1 MWVYNSPLLHRA
13 YAPGLIT
20 IFSGV
25 VLSASSCILRFW
37 LFDEKGVLI
46 GDGEEVKLLVNYCMT
61 EMNTRVIESDS
72 GHHLAGD
79 NESCLEEANEKPC
92 IDNVISPCAVTGSVG
107 VMIESNCSASV
118 QVTDKVLDCMD
129 DSRTKGSSKD
139 TESQPVLETRVN
151 DPKSCSEIDLKECD
165 NCTESEPCSG
175 SGEDHCLGKLENET
189 PNNLKV
195 ESEPVV
201 KDGEMD
207 TCMEDRIGGVE
218 PCTENGVKEPTND
231 DVHSEVS
238 NPNPSPKH
246 VASSLTI
253 SSQVDVVGSDHG
265 GCGEIT
271 SVCQSL
277 YADDSFCESKLESF
291 SKDSVVLEIPKH
303 VRPSGI
309 RKITF
314 KFSKRKVVSDGD
326 QLAAVEPLDDYKS
339 DEGFYDNRVSLSP
352 SARLTR
358 NDFENQGWSALEN
371 EELNLNLDCMEFQD
385 SRSPS
390 FCAPNR
396 ELKMSKKVVPDNYP
410 TSVKKL
416 LSTGILEGARV
427 KYISISGMKEIP
439 AVIKDGGYLCGCCS
453 CNFSKVVSA
462 YEFEIHAGAK
472 TRHPN
477 HRIYLENGKPI
488 YSIIEELRNAPLST
502 IDSVIKAVAGSSV
515 NEEYLRAWKDPLS
528 CFMPVFYC
536 NSLQAATVYGA
547 ASGAKAPGQEV
558 CSPPPSHPPS
568 LSLSLSLFTHTCRF
582 LSSNIICRPR
592 QNNSY
597 WEQKKV
603 GEGGNKKRHG
613 FCLLDNDLHK
623 LLFMP
628 NGLPDGTDVAYY
640 SKGKRILKG
649 YKQGNGIV
657 CSCCNSE
664 ISPSQFEAHAG
675 GAAKRQPYRHIYA
688 ASGLTLHDI
697 ALMLANGQNINS
709 SGSDDMCAV
718 CGDRGELMI
727 CNGCPRAFHAACLG
741 LQCPPTGDWH
751 CQYCKDR
758 FGPGRKA
765 SSGSRHIILRLN
777 RVVKAPEFEPG
788 GCVICR
794 SQDFSAVKF
803 DDRTVIICD
812 QCEKEYHVGC
822 LRELGLCDLKELPED
837 KWFCRDECHKIFEA
851 LQNLACSGPK
861 VIPASVS
868 GTIYEKHEKL
878 GFNTT
883 QKNDIQWCVLNGKSR
898 FPEHILL
905 LSRAAAIFRECFDPI
920 VAKSGRDLIPV
931 MVYGR
936 NISGQEFSGMYC
948 VVLIVQSVVV
958 SAALLRIFGRD
969 VAELPL
975 VATSRENQGK
985 GYFQALFSCIERL
998 LSSMSVKHLVLP
1010 AAEEA
1015 EPMWT
1020 NKLGFRK
1027 TSSEQMLRYRDYQLT
1042 VFKDLDGNGD
1052 FTAQVRSPSDVVLTI
1067 LRVGGRS
1074 SRCRRPT
1081 SSPYPLRP
1089 VAVSQIRP
1097 PAFVLSDPSPS
1108 NFEFL
1113 LHVLSRRSVGDGA
1126 ASPITTVHDARLH
1139 LHCRAFAK
1147 VLELLVCSDAG
1158 ISIDLTLGS
1167 LRLITAADD
1176 LGNEVC
1182 AVPDEG
1188 PAAV

>member
-1 MWVYNSPLLHRA
+1 M
-13 YAPGLIT
+13 
-20 IFSGV
+20 
-25 VLSASSCILRFW
+25 
-37 LFDEKGVLI
+37 
-46 GDGEEVKLLVNYCMT
+46 NYRMT
-61 EMNTRVIESDS
+61 RMNRQVIESDS
-72 GHHLAGD
+72 GHHLTGD

-92 IDNVISPCAVTGSVG
+92 IDNVISPFAATGSVG
-107 VMIESNCSASV
+107 VTIESNCSASV
-118 QVTDKVLDCMD
+118 QVTDKVLNCMD
-129 DSRTKGSSKD
+129 DNRTKGSSKD
-139 TESQPVLETRVN
+139 TESQPVLETHVN
-151 DPKSCSEIDLKECD
+151 DPKSYSEIELKECD

-175 SGEDHCLGKLENET
+175 SGEDHCIGKLENET
-189 PNNLKV
+189 LNNLKV

-207 TCMEDRIGGVE
+207 TCMEDRSVGVE

-277 YADDSFCESKLESF
+277 YADESFCESKLESF

-314 KFSKRKVVSDGD
+314 KFSKRKVDSDGD
-326 QLAAVEPLDDYKS
+326 KLAAVEPLDDYKS

-371 EELNLNLDCMEFQD
+371 EDLNLNLDCMEIQD
-385 SRSPS
+385 SRTPS

-410 TSVKKL
+410 TSVTKL

-439 AVIKDGGYLCGCCS
+439 AIIKDGGYLCGCCS

-488 YSIIEELRNAPLST
+488 YSIIEELRNASLST

-515 NEEYLRAWKDPLS
+515 NEDYLRAWKANLENGSDVAYPSSVCLDRHFDMSQSTTSYFTEESPYLAS
-528 CFMPVFYC
+528 CQYSLITPFSQPRYMEPPVEQKR
-536 NSLQAATVYGA
+536 LV
-547 ASGAKAPGQEV
+547 KK
-558 CSPPPSHPPS
+558 
-568 LSLSLSLFTHTCRF
+568 
-582 LSSNIICRPR
+582 PR

-613 FCLLDNDLHK
+613 FCLLNVNGLIMYARDNDLHK

-741 LQCPPTGDWH
+741 LQCPPSGDWH

-851 LQNLACSGPK
+851 LQNLACSGPE
-861 VIPASVS
+861 VIPASVL
-868 GTIYEKHEKL
+868 GTVYEKHEKL

-883 QKNDIQWCVLNGKSR
+883 HKNDIQWCVLNGKSR

-1042 VFKDLDGNGD
+1042 VFKG
-1052 FTAQVRSPSDVVLTI
+1052 
-1067 LRVGGRS
+1067 
-1074 SRCRRPT
+1074 T
-1081 SSPYPLRP
+1081 S
-1089 VAVSQIRP
+1089 
-1097 PAFVLSDPSPS
+1097 
-1108 NFEFL
+1108 L
-1113 LHVLSRRSVGDGA
+1113 LE
-1126 ASPITTVHDARLH
+1126 
-1139 LHCRAFAK
+1139 K
-1147 VLELLVCSDAG
+1147 
-1158 ISIDLTLGS
+1158 
-1167 LRLITAADD
+1167 
-1176 LGNEVC
+1176 EVQQLQ
-1182 AVPDEG
+1182 D
-1188 PAAV
+1188 